1 MSGARTQ
8 ALKPAGEASGEA
20 PAPGHVVRQA
30 RPGEHAAVD
39 ALIDEAYAHD
49 YGPSEGHGEDPFRSS
64 EVRARIYEVWVAVE
78 GGAAVEAGAPV
89 EANAATERDAAA
101 AGVGGAGELLGSA
114 TFRRPGTPPLHE
126 DFGPETLDLRLL
138 GVSPRARRRGIAAA
152 LMRQAVEQ
160 ARVGGFSDVALKTQ
174 PHMTGAHRLY
184 EALGFERAPE
194 RDGLW
199 IGGERV
205 LDLLAYRY
213 RLSAEDSPRP
223 V

>member
-1 MSGARTQ
+1 MSGASAR
-8 ALKPAGEASGEA
+8 LLNPAGEAPGEA
-20 PAPGHVVRQA
+20 PGYVIRQA
-30 RPGEHAAVD
+30 VPGEHAAVD
-39 ALIDEAYAHD
+39 ALIDAAYAHD
-49 YGPSEGHGEDPFRSS
+49 YGPSEGHGQDPFRRS
-64 EVRARIYEVWVAVE
+64 EARARTYEVWVAVDE
-78 GGAAVEAGAPV
+78 GVAAESAGAGP
-89 EANAATERDAAA
+89 
-101 AGVGGAGELLGSA
+101 GELLGSA

-138 GVSPRARRRGIAAA
+138 GVSPHARRRGVAAA

-160 ARVGGFSDVALKTQ
+160 ARAGGFSDVALKTQ

-184 EALGFERAPE
+184 EALGFARAPE

-213 RLSAEDSPRP
+213 RLPATDSR
-223 V
+223 